1 MGGQRGCGTIP
12 EEKMGTAVGW
22 LKASFITGAVVDAIV
37 GILILIPSRMGEAE
51 FRYPMGLAASLMFGW
66 TVLLLWGCQKPVE
79 RKGVLLI
86 TIFPVIAGLMASAV
100 YQLATGAFTLGR
112 VLPTVILGVALIGL
126 LGFSYFR
133 AATLTQEG
141 ASHPTRQ

>member
-1 MGGQRGCGTIP
+1 
-12 EEKMGTAVGW
+12 MGTPVGW

-37 GILILIPSRMGEAE
+37 GVLILIPSRMGEAE

-66 TVLLLWGCQKPVE
+66 TVLLLWGYQRPVE

-86 TIFPVIAGLMASAV
+86 TICPVIAGLMASAAH
-100 YQLATGAFTLGR
+100 QFATGAFTVGR
-112 VLPTVILGVALIGL
+112 VLPTLMVGVALIGL

-133 AATLTQEG
+133 ARRLTRE
-141 ASHPTRQ
+141 